1 MLDGETL
8 GVPPAEKCCYRR
20 ASWRA
25 GSTLDQ
31 YGPVCRPRRAPHRE
45 TSQVMSEPNWDY
57 IQACIRF
64 CELEDKILW
73 ATCKAARCEET
84 GTFGFRH
91 RVGQLEGEILDPHRG
106 PQGEKI
112 LWA

>member
-1 MLDGETL
+1 
-8 GVPPAEKCCYRR
+8 
-20 ASWRA
+20 
-25 GSTLDQ
+25 
-31 YGPVCRPRRAPHRE
+31 
-45 TSQVMSEPNWDY
+45 MSEPNWDY

-91 RVGQLEGEILDPHRG
+91 RVASLKAKSSTLIVAPK
-106 PQGEKI
+106 EKKSCGHDS
-112 LWA
+112 